1 MLFLF
6 YIQDSSILS
15 KNLLHWQ
22 LRNYKQF
29 FSKAILVSPVEFQ
42 GYEGYNVEWRTELF
56 PCKEGGALVS
66 IAKDAKEPIYYL
78 HNNYIIFE
86 NPNMIEPDSIV
97 VSRYEIP
104 YTVVDSKQQFAY
116 RMRTRCFSNEEVFVH
131 HAVFKPSTLFRY
143 CTRDIGTIEEV
154 LEPFLSKHLI
164 HIHRYRGKWFYI
176 RDEFQL
182 EQLGL
187 RV

>member
-1 MLFLF
+1 MLALV
-6 YIQDSSILS
+6 YIQDSSSLS
-15 KNLLHWQ
+15 KRLLYFQ
-22 LRNYKQF
+22 LGFLKQYC
-29 FSKAILVSPVEFQ
+29 SRSILVSPVEFQ
-42 GYEGYNVEWRTELF
+42 GYEGYNVEWRTDLF

-104 YTVVDSKQQFAY
+104 YTVVDSKQQFVY
-116 RMRTRCFSNEEVFVH
+116 RMRTRCFSNEEVFVQ

-143 CTRDIGTIEEV
+143 CTRDVGSIEEV
-154 LEPFLSKHLI
+154 LEPLLSKHLI

-176 RDEFQL
+176 RDEYQL